1 MGLII
6 VWLVPAFF
14 FVMFLIAT
22 ADLGTAV
29 AGSIVFVLFA
39 MKVTVKAHLFH
50 RSTDQP
56 SLPPNPPPQSEQPA
70 NLNQRPERQR
80 QRP

>member
-22 ADLGTAV
+22 ADLGMAI

-39 MKVTVKAHLFH
+39 MKVTFKVLHT
-50 RSTDQP
+50 S
-56 SLPPNPPPQSEQPA
+56 PNHPQSTPQPEPPGQPA
-70 NLNQRPERQR
+70 NLNQRPAKR
-80 QRP
+80 

>member
-22 ADLGTAV
+22 ADLGMAIG
-29 AGSIVFVLFA
+29 GSVVFVLFA
-39 MKVTVKAHLFH
+39 MKVTVQAHLFH

-56 SLPPNPPPQSEQPA
+56 SLPPEQPQSA
-70 NLNQRPERQR
+70 NLNQRPR
-80 QRP
+80 